1 MLFKGKIPAEV
12 SQLCPSDVCWISGAS
27 LSQDGRPALMQ
38 LGCTDS
44 SVSLGNCKS
53 IYEQHKF
60 LLGRRT
66 ERLGSLG
73 ESLVTKHILRG
84 LLVEAGR
91 RQEVGGD
98 WGDWTDT
105 SLVKYGRWVKEA
117 AVCRLIHQCP
127 TDSAPFR
134 NLVTWWQNTLQGAS
148 TPS

>member
-1 MLFKGKIPAEV
+1 
-12 SQLCPSDVCWISGAS
+12 
-27 LSQDGRPALMQ
+27 MQ

-66 ERLGSLG
+66 ERLSSLG

-98 WGDWTDT
+98 WGD
-105 SLVKYGRWVKEA
+105 
-117 AVCRLIHQCP
+117 
-127 TDSAPFR
+127 
-134 NLVTWWQNTLQGAS
+134 
-148 TPS
+148 